1 MNLSEA
7 RFGFKDS
14 DPDEDTLKE
23 KPDRCPELARVFGL
37 EYVRAESSQRWSGL
51 TAVQS
56 HCPEDVGQRA
66 LSNRES
72 DCTSKLIMLYGSQ
85 NAEGIYMTHTF
96 AVDFEPF
103 FPALLEIPCF
113 LV

>member
-1 MNLSEA
+1 
-7 RFGFKDS
+7 
-14 DPDEDTLKE
+14 
-23 KPDRCPELARVFGL
+23 
-37 EYVRAESSQRWSGL
+37 
-51 TAVQS
+51 
-56 HCPEDVGQRA
+56 
-66 LSNRES
+66 
-72 DCTSKLIMLYGSQ
+72 MLYGSQ